1 MSDEGGSPAHPE
13 GVCLPPA
20 PPHLQVRGP
29 CGSGGRWT
37 GDRQYG
43 GEGRKLRSAVGGSAD
58 AIGVM
63 EAGCGDAQAWRWR
76 RRPVFPGDGWGKAGC
91 GNRKQGVLSVHSDV
105 EPARQER
112 IDNGEVAA
120 IAPEIPLRLE
130 DVARLSEGADDA
142 GTLITGTPEM
152 YQYRRTVLWNAASGM
167 WVGWEEIGC
176 RRSPSPGCPP
186 TCWCGGQIWGGRGDG
201 AAGWG
206 NQQVRL
212 VKDG

>member
-152 YQYRRTVLWNAASGM
+152 YQYRRTVLWNCGGRDVGRM
-167 WVGWEEIGC
+167 GGDWVPAVPLP
-176 RRSPSPGCPP
+176 RLP
-186 TCWCGGQIWGGRGDG
+186 THLQVRGQIWGGRGDG

-212 VKDG
+212 VMDG